1 MAYENLPGIE
11 QTRLDGNL
19 MIAEVATDPVTVI
32 LGTAAQGYSELLY
45 PVRRLNDA
53 ARVYGKTGTLVRG
66 MYEAAAGGAKNIR
79 LFRIGATAAKLED
92 VGGGITIETIEKDD
106 SIGTAYSLFWDHSA
120 GRLKIWRVSDDT
132 LVYDNYPSY
141 PLQAIDLGEVAVSG
155 SKAVGGT
162 WTDIGTSDVPVTLAA
177 ADGTGGGT
185 GAVYTAGT
193 DGLNLSRMEMYE
205 VLYNAYQLLEDQ
217 RVDIVIPMN
226 VYLDDKNVMDMAA
239 AEISTLALTSLSDY
253 PSAGSSTD
261 VLGKFYVEEYEGQ
274 NYFWWWFP
282 SDPTSEV
289 FAAANI
295 YPSVGSASATKK
307 ADGTSL
313 TEADFHEVNF
323 AYQLAQFCYEHS
335 TYVIDVTGNIG
346 TLPPVSY
353 APRDISRW
361 VGKLPVYEL
370 DLTTNKNLITTN
382 GSGLL
387 GNKFLSGRKQ
397 ASGVTGFA
405 IDGVSGLFGGG
416 FIATDTG
423 FLDGTQQKDDNDAL
437 VDIGQYISIVPAYV
451 ILSNASR
458 TTSYVSNG
466 AATYA
471 GFYSALPANESP
483 MNLVVDMVR
492 LPYRIN
498 PTKINLLAGAKCV
511 MFHPK
516 PKGIVVA
523 DAPTAARAESD
534 FRRLTTVRIAKAVI
548 DALRDVADPFLGK
561 PLSELRQQALDGALG
576 DELSNKVKEEFLSRY
591 EKTLQVTPAGRIQG
605 HAVLELVLVPVFEMR
620 KLFIVVSLA
629 PV

>member
-19 MIAEVATDPVTVI
+19 MIAEVSTDPVTLI
-32 LGTAAQGYSELLY
+32 LGTAAQGYSETLY

-53 ARVYGKTGTLVRG
+53 ARVYGKEGTLIRG
-66 MYEAAAGGAKNIR
+66 MYEANAGGAKNIR
-79 LFRIGATAAKLED
+79 LFRIGATEAKLED

-106 SIGTAYSLFWDHSA
+106 SIGTAYSIFWDHSA
-120 GRLKIWRVSDDT
+120 GRLRVWRVSDDS

-141 PLQAIDLGEVAVSG
+141 PLQAVDLGEVAVSG

-162 WTDIGTSDVPVTLAA
+162 WTDIGTIDLPVTLAA
-177 ADGTGGGT
+177 ADGLGGGT

-193 DGLNLSRMEMYE
+193 DGLNLSRMQMYE
-205 VLYNAYQLLEDQ
+205 ALYDAYQLLEDQ
-217 RVDIVIPMN
+217 RLDIICPMN
-226 VYLDDKNVMDMAA
+226 VYLDDKNVMDLTAA
-239 AEISTLALTSLSDY
+239 QISTLALTSLSDY
-253 PSAGSSTD
+253 PDAGAVTD
-261 VLGKFYVEEYEGQ
+261 VLGKFYVEEYDGK

-282 SDPTSEV
+282 TDPTSEV
-289 FAAANI
+289 FSAANI
-295 YPSVGSASATKK
+295 YPTIGSASATKK

-313 TEADFHEVNF
+313 TAADFHEVNF

-335 TYVIDVTGNIG
+335 TYVIDVLGNIG
-346 TLPPVSY
+346 ALPPASY
-353 APRDISRW
+353 SPRDVSRW
-361 VGKLPVYEL
+361 VGKLPEYEL
-370 DLTTNKNLITTN
+370 DLSTNKNIITTN

-387 GNKFLSGRKQ
+387 GNKFMSGRKE
-397 ASGVTGFA
+397 SGGLTGFS

-423 FLDGTQQKDDNDAL
+423 YLDGTQLKDDNDAL
-437 VDIGQYISIVPAYV
+437 VDIGQYISVVPAFV
-451 ILSNASR
+451 TLSNASR

-466 AATYA
+466 AVTYA

-483 MNLVVDMVR
+483 MNLVVDMIR

-498 PTKINLLAGAKCV
+498 PVKINLLAGAKYV
-511 MFHPK
+511 MFHSK

-523 DAPTAARAESD
+523 DAPVAARIESD
-534 FRRLTTVRIAKAVI
+534 FRRLTTVRIVKAVV

-561 PLSELRQQALDGALG
+561 PLSELRQSALDGALG
-576 DELSNKVKEEFLSRY
+576 DELSEKVKDEFLSRY
-591 EKTLQVTPAGRIQG
+591 EKNLQVTPAGRIQG
-605 HAVLELVLVPVFEMR
+605 HAILELTLVPIFEMR